1 MPPERS
7 ILHLLGAIMLSEPP
21 TKTGFIAAH
30 ELWNDEQKA
39 AAKDVLA
46 SVAANNLRM
55 IRVTLCDP
63 QGKSRGKILTPD
75 AFQSAMASGLD
86 FVTAQYNF
94 DSAEAV
100 VYNPF
105 SADGSLGMTEMAGFP
120 NVNLVPDPLTFR
132 ILPWAPATGWI
143 LGDMYFRDGRPM
155 PFDARHKLKA
165 ALAALQQDGFRFLSG
180 LEVEFYVTKVVD
192 QNFGATHM
200 GGMGTPPTPPSV
212 ESLGRGYSY
221 MSEINQDYVSELLDL
236 LAGHCAA
243 LRLPLRTMEDEMGP
257 GQLEFTFEPQ
267 IGLATADS
275 MVLFRS
281 MVKQVATRMGLHATF
296 MTRPGLPN
304 FFASG
309 WHLHQSLLTPD
320 GENAFASKPRSEA
333 LLADTGRH
341 FVGGLLEH
349 AVEAS
354 VFTTP
359 TINGYKRRKPY
370 SLAPDRATWGYDNRA
385 AMIRVQGAP
394 GETSSHIENRIGEP
408 AANPYLYLAS
418 QVVSG
423 LDGLRRNIDPGPLEA
438 SPYEATDRPLLPR
451 NLMEAIAAL
460 EASVFFRKA
469 FGDTFINWLI
479 GVKKFEANR
488 FLAAEPNWHADPDAV
503 TNWEHCEYFTRY

>member
-1 MPPERS
+1 MSSQP
-7 ILHLLGAIMLSEPP
+7 A
-21 TKTGFIAAH
+21 TKTGFIETH
-30 ELWNDEQKA
+30 GLWNDEQRA
-39 AAKDVLA
+39 AAKEVLA
-46 SVAANNLRM
+46 SVDAGGLRM
-55 IRVTLCDP
+55 IRVTVPDP
-63 QGKSRGKILTPD
+63 QGKSRGKILMPD
-75 AFQSAMASGLD
+75 TFRSTMKNGLD

-94 DSAEAV
+94 DSAEGI

-120 NVNLVPDPLTFR
+120 NVILVPDPLTFR
-132 ILPWAPATGWI
+132 VLPWAPATGWI

-165 ALAALQQDGFRFLSG
+165 ALAALEKEHLRYLSG
-180 LEVEFYVTKVVD
+180 LEVEFHVTKIID
-192 QNFGATHM
+192 QNFGAKHM
-200 GGMGTPPTPPSV
+200 GGLGTPPTPPSV

-221 MSEINQDYVSELLDL
+221 MSEINQDYVSELLDT
-236 LAGHCAA
+236 LASNCVA
-243 LRLPLRTMEDEMGP
+243 LKLPLRTMEDEMGP
-257 GQLEFTFEPQ
+257 AQLEFTFDPQ
-267 IGLATADS
+267 IGIATADS

-296 MTRPGLPN
+296 MTKPGLPN

-320 GENAFASKPRSEA
+320 GKNAFATEPGSEA
-333 LLADTGRH
+333 LLTATGRH

-359 TINGYKRRKPY
+359 TINGYKRRKPN
-370 SLAPDRATWGYDNRA
+370 SLAPDRSTWGYDNRA

-394 GETSSHIENRIGEP
+394 GDTSSHIENRIGEP

-423 LDGLRRNIDPGPLEA
+423 LDGLRRKVDPGPLEA
-438 SPYEATDRPLLPR
+438 SPYEATERPLLPR
-451 NLMEAIAAL
+451 NLMEAVSVL
-460 EASVFFRKA
+460 EASTFFREA
-469 FGDTFINWLI
+469 FGDTFINWLT
-479 GVKKFEANR
+479 GVKKFEVGR
-488 FLAAEPNWHADPDAV
+488 FLAAEPNWQADPDAV
-503 TNWEHCEYFTRY
+503 TDWEHSEYFTRY

>member
-1 MPPERS
+1 MSAPPV
-7 ILHLLGAIMLSEPP
+7 
-21 TKTGFIAAH
+21 KTAFIEAH
-30 ELWNDEQKA
+30 GLWNAKQDA
-39 AAKDVLA
+39 AAKDVLGA
-46 SVAANNLRM
+46 IAANNLRM
-55 IRVTLCDP
+55 IRVTSCDP
-63 QGKSRGKILTPD
+63 QGKSRSKILTPD
-75 AFQSAMASGLD
+75 AFKSAMTGGLE

-94 DSAEAV
+94 DSAEAI

-105 SADGSLGMTEMAGFP
+105 SADGGLGMIEMAGFP
-120 NVNLVPDPLTFR
+120 NVILVPDPLTFR

-165 ALAALQQDGFRFLSG
+165 ALAALQREGYRFLSG
-180 LEVEFYVTKVVD
+180 LEIEFYVTKVID
-192 QNFGATHM
+192 QHFGATHM
-200 GGMGTPPTPPSV
+200 GGLGMPPTPPDV
-212 ESLGRGYSY
+212 ESYGRGYSY
-221 MSEINQDYVSELLDL
+221 MSEINQDYVSELLDV
-236 LAGHCAA
+236 LASHCAA
-243 LRLPLRTMEDEMGP
+243 LKLPLRTMEDEMGP

-309 WHLHQSLLTPD
+309 WHLHQSLLDED
-320 GENAFASKPRSEA
+320 GKNAFASENGSGE
-333 LLADTGRH
+333 LLSDTGRY

-359 TINGYKRRKPY
+359 TVNGYRRRKPY

-394 GETSSHIENRIGEP
+394 GENSSHIENRIGEP
-408 AANPYLYLAS
+408 AANPYLYLGS

-423 LDGLRRNIDPGPLEA
+423 LDGLRRKIDPGQLEV

-451 NLMEAIAAL
+451 NLMEAIDAVD
-460 EASVFFRKA
+460 ASSFFRDA
-469 FGDTFINWLI
+469 FGDTFINWLV
-479 GVKKFEANR
+479 GMKKFEANR
-488 FLAAEPNWHADPDAV
+488 FVTAEPNWQVDPDFV
-503 TNWEHCEYFTRY
+503 TQWEHSEYFTRY